1 MQMKQK
7 VGTSKRKLLWGLVAY
22 TQNVFQKLLLE
33 VCLLAGP
40 IPVYWNELPKSLF
53 PQVQF
58 SFARQKQ
65 QR

>member
-7 VGTSKRKLLWGLVAY
+7 VGTSERILWGLVVY

-33 VCLLAGP
+33 ICLLAGP
-40 IPVYWNELPKSLF
+40 IPVYGNEMPKSLF

-58 SFARQKQ
+58 SFARQK
-65 QR
+65 

>member
-7 VGTSKRKLLWGLVAY
+7 VGTSERKLLWGLVVY

-33 VCLLAGP
+33 ICLLAGP
-40 IPVYWNELPKSLF
+40 IPVYGNEMPKSLF

-58 SFARQKQ
+58 SFARQK
-65 QR
+65 